1 MFSFDLNGSLPLKMI
16 AFVVFSIGIVGVAPV
31 AATLLEA
38 FQRRALWSWGLGQAA
53 PVPVPA
59 EPAAARSWLSALTRR
74 NVKIEPA
81 KAHRSGERVQNTEG

>member
-38 FQRRALWSWGLGQAA
+38 FQRRCSPSAVRCGAGALVSLPLPLSRPSLLPLAA
-53 PVPVPA
+53 
-59 EPAAARSWLSALTRR
+59 EARSWLSAS
-74 NVKIEPA
+74 
-81 KAHRSGERVQNTEG
+81 HR